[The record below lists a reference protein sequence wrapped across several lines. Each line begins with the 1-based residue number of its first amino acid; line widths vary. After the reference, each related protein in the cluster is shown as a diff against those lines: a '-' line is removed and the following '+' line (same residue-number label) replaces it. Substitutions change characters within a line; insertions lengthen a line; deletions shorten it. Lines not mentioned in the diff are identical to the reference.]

1 MGPWC
6 VMSAASAGDRVD
18 ALSVI
23 LFLIDY
29 TKY

>member
-23 LFLIDY
+23 LFLIY